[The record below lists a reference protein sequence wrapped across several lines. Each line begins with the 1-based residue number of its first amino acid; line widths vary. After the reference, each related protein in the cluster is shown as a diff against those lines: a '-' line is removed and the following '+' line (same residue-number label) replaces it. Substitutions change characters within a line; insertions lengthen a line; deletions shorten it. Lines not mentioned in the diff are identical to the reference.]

1 MIVARDFEDVERE
14 DGGAAVRAAIAG
26 ARHMWPESAPFED
39 ERTAGAPIQFDPL
52 PFTWRDPATIPRRQ
66 FLYGFELRRKQA
78 SAVIG
83 VGAGGKT
90 TLKVGRALCMV
101 TGKDFFGHRVWNG
114 PHRVWLVNLEDEREE
129 IEKTVHAFMKL
140 WNLSPADLGDRLFMD
155 GIDTGAMA
163 KLKVAVE
170 GERGGF
176 IIQRPIVEA
185 TIEALVARRIDYLD
199 VDPFVSCH
207 SVDENNNGAI
217 DAVSKEWVQ
226 VAHRADC
233 AVSLAHHVRK
243 PNGSEATAF
252 DARGAVSMIN
262 AVRSVLVLQK
272 MSKEVAQELCVREC
286 DRKRYVSVYDDK
298 NNKAPPAAAQDWYEF
313 VSVGLGNGDD
323 TGPEDSIG
331 ALQRW
336 QAPNAFGG
344 ATARQLYNIQKAIES
359 ADLAETRKHSS
370 SKGWAGKIVA
380 YVLDMNVDDPMD
392 RSVIKKRLDTWLA
405 SGALRSVMIKD
416 RNHEDREHVE
426 VGRWATLD

>member
-1 MIVARDFEDVERE
+1 MKVARDFEDEARE
-14 DGGAAVRAAIAG
+14 FGDAAIREALD
-26 ARHMWPESAPFED
+26 ASRWPWPEQTLDTPSPDCASFTPS
-39 ERTAGAPIQFDPL
+39 
-52 PFTWRDPATIPRRQ
+52 PFTWRDPASIPRRD
-66 FLYGFELRRKQA
+66 FLYGYELRRKQA
-78 SAVIG
+78 SAVVG

-90 TLKVGRALCMV
+90 TFKVGRALCMV
-101 TGKDFFGHRVWNG
+101 TGRDLLGHRVWNG

-129 IEKTVHAFMKL
+129 IEKTVHAFAKL
-140 WNLSPADLGDRLFMD
+140 WGLTPADLGDRLFID
-155 GIDTGAMA
+155 GIDSGEMA

-170 GERGGF
+170 AERGGF
-176 IIQRPIVEA
+176 RIQRPIVDGMV
-185 TIEALVARRIDYLD
+185 EALLARRVDYLD
-199 VDPFVSCH
+199 IDPFVSSH
-207 SVDENNNGAI
+207 AVDENNNGAI

-226 VAHRADC
+226 VAHRANC

-272 MSKEVAQELCVREC
+272 MTKEVAQELGVPEC

-298 NNKAPPAAAQDWYEF
+298 NNKAPPAAAQEWYEF

-323 TGPEDSIG
+323 TGPEDSLG

-344 ATARQLYNIQKAIES
+344 ATARQLLNIQNAIQG
-359 ADLAETRKHSS
+359 ADTAQTRKHSS
-370 SKGWAGKIVA
+370 SKSWVGKIVA
-380 YVLDMNVDDPMD
+380 YVLDMNVDDPAD
-392 RSVIKKRLDTWLA
+392 KAVIKKRLDTWLA
-405 SGALRSVMIKD
+405 SGALRTVMLKD

-426 VGRWATLD
+426 VGNWVVLE